1 MDNRKALR
9 QEVRERRNALSEV
22 EQHNFANSLVD
33 IAANIERLQSAK
45 RIAIYLTND
54 GELETKSLIQWCWK
68 NNIKT
73 ALPIIHPFSKGHLL
87 FVDYHENTTLLN
99 NKYGIPEPQL
109 RKEDII
115 LLSEIDIVF
124 TPLVAFDLNGSRLG
138 MGGGYYDRTLASW
151 FAARKAG
158 NTLSFA
164 YPIGIAHDCQR
175 VEHIDNQAWDVPL
188 PEIITPTQHHF
199 FNLC

>member
-1 MDNRKALR
+1 MDNRQALR
-9 QEVRERRNALSEV
+9 QQVRERRNALSDD
-22 EQHNFANSLVD
+22 EQSNFASALVD
-33 IAANIERLQSAK
+33 VAANIEKLKSAN

-54 GELETKSLIQWCWK
+54 GELDTKPLIQWCWQ

-73 ALPIIHPFSKGHLL
+73 ALPLVHPFSKGHLL
-87 FVDYHENTTLLN
+87 FVDYNESTRLSN
-99 NKYGIPEPQL
+99 NQYGIPEPVL
-109 RKEDII
+109 NKEDII
-115 LLSEIDIVF
+115 LLEEIDIVF

-151 FAARKAG
+151 FAARKSG
-158 NTLSFA
+158 NSLPFT
-164 YPIGIAHDCQR
+164 YPIGIAHDCQQ

-199 FNLC
+199 FD